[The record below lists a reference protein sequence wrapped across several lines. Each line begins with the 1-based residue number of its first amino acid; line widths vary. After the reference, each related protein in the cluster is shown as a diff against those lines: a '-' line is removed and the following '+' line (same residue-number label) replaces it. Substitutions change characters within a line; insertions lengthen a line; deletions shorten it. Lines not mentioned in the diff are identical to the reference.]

1 MAQSFHLDVITPER
15 EFYSGEVES
24 LTVETIDGQI
34 CVLAGHLP
42 LVTALGVGVM
52 RIVKR
57 GGEVAE
63 AAHTEGFM
71 HVGRDKV
78 VMFAQACEWPNE
90 INLPRAEE
98 AYARAQARSR
108 EAKDTNE
115 AIRLKVAMLR
125 ATTRIKVKRY
135 MK

>member
-1 MAQSFHLDVITPER
+1 MAKSFHLDVITPER
-15 EFYSGEVES
+15 EFYNGEVES

-42 LVTALGVGVM
+42 LVTALGVGVLK
-52 RIVKR
+52 IVKT

-63 AAHTEGFM
+63 AAHMEGFM
-71 HVGRDKV
+71 QVGREKV

-108 EAKDTNE
+108 ETKSTND